1 MPTLV
6 HVTHDIELPL
16 PLATIADIV
25 HFGTILFYKG
35 VTCTAQKHLQTSQQ
49 LNKKWG
55 SQLYLPGF
63 VAA

>member
-25 HFGTILFYKG
+25 HFGTILQMRHLHCPKTSADITTCRQEMG
-35 VTCTAQKHLQTSQQ
+35 VLKINH
-49 LNKKWG
+49 
-55 SQLYLPGF
+55 
-63 VAA
+63 